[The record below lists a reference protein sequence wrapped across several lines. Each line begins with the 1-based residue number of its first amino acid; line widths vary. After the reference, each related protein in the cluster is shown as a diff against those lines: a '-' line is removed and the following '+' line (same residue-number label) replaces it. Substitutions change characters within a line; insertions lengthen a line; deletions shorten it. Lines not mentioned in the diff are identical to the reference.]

1 MRRVGGVEREKEG
14 ERGNRKRE
22 MIRNTSKRE
31 RERER
36 KRVTEEE
43 KMTNLYQ
50 Y

>member
-22 MIRNTSKRE
+22 MIRNTSERE
-31 RERER
+31 RERE
-36 KRVTEEE
+36 RVTEEE

>member
-22 MIRNTSKRE
+22 MIMNTCK